1 MSTYSIYF
9 SPTKGTERIVDI
21 LTKDVKIDCKIDLSQ
36 RDSKEHQFTNDDICY
51 IAVPSYGGRVPSI
64 AIDRLRKMKADHTKA
79 ILVVA
84 YGNRAYEDT
93 LLELKNEVVSIGFHP
108 IVAIAANAEHSIM
121 RQFGHG
127 RPDTQDEQDLTQ
139 FASSVHTLLSQ
150 HTCTMVEVPGN
161 EPYREYNGIGM
172 KPKANK
178 QCTLC
183 GLCAKLCPVG
193 AILIE
198 HPNDIDENT
207 CISCMR
213 CISVCPNQARG
224 LNPLILKAASIKMKK
239 VFAQRKTNE
248 LFLSEN

>member
-9 SPTKGTERIVDI
+9 SPTKGTERIVNI

-36 RDSKEHQFTNDDICY
+36 RDIKEHQFTNDDICY
-51 IAVPSYGGRVPSI
+51 IAVPSYGGRVPRI
-64 AIDRLRKMKADHTKA
+64 AIDRLRKMKANHTKA

-127 RPDTQDEQDLTQ
+127 RPDAQDECELTQ
-139 FASSVHTLLSQ
+139 FASSIQ
-150 HTCTMVEVPGN
+150 TCIATNTNTMVQVPGN
-161 EPYREYNGIGM
+161 EVYREYSGIGM
-172 KPKANK
+172 NPKANK

-183 GLCAKLCPVG
+183 GLCSELCPVG
-193 AILIE
+193 AIPID
-198 HPNDIDENT
+198 HPNEIETDK

-213 CISVCPNQARG
+213 CIAVCPKQARG
-224 LNPLILKAASIKMKK
+224 LNPLILKAASVKMKK
-239 VFAQRKTNE
+239 VFAQRKMNE
-248 LFLSEN
+248 IFLAKD